1 MKVAIC
7 DDNEQLCKDLF
18 NMIEKY
24 KRRQQIIIEADVFLS
39 GKELLDNIKSG
50 EYYNLIFMD
59 IELGNSEY
67 GNDIGNYLRDALDNQ
82 TTCIAYVSAYN
93 KYAKELFAS
102 RPLDFIEKP
111 ITEEKIE
118 RIFNAYFRVA
128 NKEDMFIKVKVGFQT
143 NIILCKDILYFY
155 RERRKIYVITKTEK
169 YETYKDFEELSKLNG
184 FILIHKSYIVNAN
197 YIKAYAYNDVTLTN
211 DTVLKISQSQRN
223 AVREYMED
231 L

>member
-39 GKELLDNIKSG
+39 GKELLDNIK
-50 EYYNLIFMD
+50 
-59 IELGNSEY
+59 LGNSEY
-67 GNDIGNYLRDALDNQ
+67 GNDIGNYLRDELDNQ

-111 ITEEKIE
+111 ITEEKID

-169 YETYKDFEELSKLNG
+169 YVTYKDFNELKELNG

-197 YIKAYAYNDVTLTN
+197 YIKAYGYNSVTLTN
-211 DTVLKISQSQRN
+211 NEVLKISQSQKDE
-223 AVREYMED
+223 VRAYMEEI
-231 L
+231 